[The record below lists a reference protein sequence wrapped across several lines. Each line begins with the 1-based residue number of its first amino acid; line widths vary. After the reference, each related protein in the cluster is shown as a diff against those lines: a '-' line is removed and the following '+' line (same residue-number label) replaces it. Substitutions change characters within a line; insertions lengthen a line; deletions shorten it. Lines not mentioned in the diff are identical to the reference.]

1 MVDSGMA
8 VPVVFTKP
16 QIAVT
21 AISRE
26 IVKPAARDAWNGP
39 ACATLIRHCA
49 NSELRQAV

>member
-8 VPVVFTKP
+8 VSVVFTKP
-16 QIAVT
+16 YIVVT

-26 IVKPAARDAWNGP
+26 IVKPAARDAWAGP
-39 ACATLIRHCA
+39 ACAALIRHGA